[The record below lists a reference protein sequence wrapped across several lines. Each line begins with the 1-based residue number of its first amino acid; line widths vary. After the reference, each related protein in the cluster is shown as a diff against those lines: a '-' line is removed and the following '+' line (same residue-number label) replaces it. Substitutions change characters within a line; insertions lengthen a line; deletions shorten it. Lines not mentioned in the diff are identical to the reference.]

1 MKKLNLLLLSMFCWM
16 GVQNSLAQCPELSTV
31 NTAITPENCTPTAV
45 PTNGSALNV
54 TPYFS
59 SCQSICVTGGTVD
72 NGAGG
77 TMDSC
82 APGGPSYN
90 DDFWLFAADP
100 YNGGNPYGI
109 PGSGV
114 AGYDGSLVISWQDY
128 PGYPNTP
135 PTLAVHVSA
144 FVDAGFFTTQSICSD
159 GFTEIVPVVGTPN
172 EYDNVLCDG
181 PLANSLDNNQIVA
194 GAGTIPLGSDV
205 NTNITYLNYY
215 LQIIPNPAA
224 PVGATNYCFDISPYK
239 PGFICADALDVPLTT
254 VSTTHVQGTYNDF
267 CLCQSAANGG
277 LYTNTGNTT
286 YNPAIIDPWCPAGSS
301 KSVAWFKV
309 NAPYACNKIATTVT
323 SGTGSYN
330 ITVLSNVSCPI
341 TSQANPFIAG
351 QTIDVYTDS
360 LNNDRVLE
368 GGSCVAVGAAYELAP
383 CTKTLA
389 AGEYWIC
396 VSSEGPKNVFDLQ
409 IDVYDATPDAGTIDA
424 ATASICSGSPVT
436 ASVTGSNLPLL
447 ASCGQDI
454 VWKYSTTSGFDPAT
468 TGTVIGNGTS
478 VSTSSLTATGCATS
492 TYYIIGYV
500 PPVVAGGCTD
510 LTGYKTVTVYPS
522 LSAASYVITPSP
534 DQCDV
539 TITPACPSNLI
550 GGLSSYTENSP
561 GSGAWSSTAQTL
573 TVSGAP
579 AGCNSIVIPA
589 QNLTCAPAVCTPP
602 TVTITSITCTGS
614 AGFIF
619 TVNISGG
626 TAGHTYT
633 ISDDDLSTNFGATAL
648 SSGASYTMGTYVNG
662 TSVIITV
669 TDELDNACTTNTSAT
684 STPCV
689 APVITS
695 TSASSSYTGSGS
707 TVTLSA
713 VISDPS
719 AIGGVTTWYNATT
732 GAVVGTGN
740 VLNIAPTTTLCTS
753 EVYTYY
759 AEFNPAGTTYANT
772 NTISSPETVTV
783 FPLPSPTYSYSNGG
797 CTVTADDSNC
807 PGGGGYIISGG
818 NTAGNIYDAANP
830 SSGIITFTYTA
841 SDANNPV
848 APVTMDVNFACGGSC
863 PTFVSAQSTVTGLA
877 CSGTQTMLSVTVSPM
892 AALYQVEWVGPNGY
906 FSTDFNP
913 VVTLT
918 NNKCFVQAQDYF
930 YNVICIQDG
939 STIASGALS
948 ISVYPDPNYEVYGTN
963 TCNVSVNSLCDPSEV
978 GYFNSI
984 YWGGD
989 VANGNT
995 FSTIV
1000 DGDNGTL
1007 TYTLEQASGCF
1018 FNIDVPYNCTGP
1030 CVPGANGVCTINEYG
1045 KTLPYICITST
1056 SGITSSVALYDAVTG
1071 AGMSVADG
1079 HEVGFIVT
1087 DNGSYTAADFAAGTV
1102 PIISYQTPSVM
1113 IPNPSANF
1121 NASAIPSMYYNMPLY
1136 VYAVSLEAPF
1146 TAFQWSSSSCLKVS
1160 TPAEF
1165 IFLLPI
1171 SASVSGTCVDAGDIT
1186 FDLQGGLYQ
1195 YNGTLPDPSSIVL
1208 TDGTN
1213 NYTAATITDLG
1224 GTPAMYQ
1231 ATFTGVAPSA
1241 TGAYTLTVT
1250 DQNACTTSLNV
1261 DCALSIDWI
1270 SFNGYIRDTN
1280 NALTWSTASEQD
1292 NDYFEIMRSTDG
1304 IHFET
1309 IAKIDAIGNTQA
1321 ISQYTYTDK
1330 DVSDNYYYKIN
1341 AVDTRGSKISTQII
1355 YLARSKEYFEIIT
1368 LKPIPTH
1375 NMLYVDLNSMQTE
1388 KLNIDIM
1395 DLTGKTLLQNQ
1406 NTIHKGLNTISVP
1419 VQDLASGMYLIVF
1432 TSDNHT
1438 YQSKFLKN

>member
-1 MKKLNLLLLSMFCWM
+1 MKKLNLLFVSIACWM
-16 GVQNSLAQCPELSTV
+16 GLQNSYAQCPELATV

-82 APGGPSYN
+82 APGGPSFN

-109 PGSGV
+109 AGSGV

-159 GFTEIVPVVGTPN
+159 GFTELVPIVGTPN

-181 PLANSLDNNQIVA
+181 PLSNSLDNNQIVA

-224 PVGATNYCFDISPYK
+224 PAGATNYCFDISPYK

-267 CLCQSAANGG
+267 CLCESAANGG

-309 NAPYACNKIATTVT
+309 NAPYACNTISTTVT

-330 ITVLSNVSCPI
+330 ISVLSNVSCPI

-396 VSSEGPKNVFDLQ
+396 VSSEGPKNTFDLQ

-447 ASCGQDI
+447 TSCGQDI

-478 VSTSSLTATGCATS
+478 VSTSSLTATGCAAS

-522 LSAASYVITPSP
+522 LSTASYVITPSA

-539 TITPACPSNLI
+539 TITPACAGNLI
-550 GGLSSYTENSP
+550 GGLSSYTESAL

-573 TVSGAP
+573 TAPSAP
-579 AGCNSIVIPA
+579 AGCNSIIIPA
-589 QNLTCAPAVCTPP
+589 QNLNCAAAVCTPP
-602 TVTITSITCTGS
+602 TVTITAITCIGS
-614 AGFIF
+614 GGFEF

-633 ISDDDLSTNFGATAL
+633 ISDDDLSTNFGATGL
-648 SSGASYTMGTYVNG
+648 SSGATYVLGTYSNS
-662 TSVIITV
+662 TSVIVTV
-669 TDELDNACTTNTSAT
+669 TDEIDNACTTNTSAT
-684 STPCV
+684 ATPCV
-689 APVITS
+689 APVIAS
-695 TSASSSYTGSGS
+695 ASASSAYTGSGT
-707 TVTLSA
+707 TVTLTA
-713 VISDPS
+713 VITDPS

-732 GAVVGTGN
+732 GAVIGTGN
-740 VLNIAPTTTLCTS
+740 VLDITPTTTLCTS

-759 AEFNPAGTTYANT
+759 AEFDPAGTTYANT
-772 NTISSPETVTV
+772 STSASPETVTV
-783 FPLPSPTYSYSNGG
+783 FPLPSPTYSYSNAG
-797 CTVTADDSNC
+797 CTVTADDLNC
-807 PGGGGYIISGG
+807 PGGGSYAITGG
-818 NTAGNIYDAANP
+818 NTSGNVYDAVDP
-830 SSGIITFTYTA
+830 STGTVTFTYTA
-841 SDANNPV
+841 LDANNPV
-848 APVTMDVNFACGGSC
+848 APVTIDVAYACGGAC
-863 PTFVSAQSTVTGLA
+863 PTFVSAQSTVTGIA
-877 CSGTQTMLSVTVSPM
+877 CSGTEATLSVTLSPLGS
-892 AALYQVEWVGPNGY
+892 LYQIEWVGPNGY
-906 FSTDFNP
+906 FSTDLNP
-913 VVTLT
+913 TVTLS
-918 NNKCFVQAQDYF
+918 NNKCYVQSQDYF
-930 YNVICIQDG
+930 YNIICIQDG
-939 STIASGALS
+939 SIIANGALG
-948 ISVYPDPNYEVYGTN
+948 ISVYPDPSYEVFGAN
-963 TCNVSVNSLCDPSEV
+963 TCDVSVNSLCDPAEL
-978 GYFNSI
+978 GYFSSI
-984 YWGGD
+984 YWGGA

-995 FSTIV
+995 FSTII

-1007 TYTLEQASGCF
+1007 NYTLEQASGCIF
-1018 FNIDVPYNCTGP
+1018 DVNVPYNCVGP
-1030 CVPGANGVCTINEYG
+1030 CVPGADGICTVTEYSRA
-1045 KTLPYICITST
+1045 LPYVCITNT
-1056 SGITSSVALYDAVTG
+1056 AGITSSVAMYDAATG
-1071 AGMSVADG
+1071 EGISVADG

-1113 IPNPSANF
+1113 IPNPSASF
-1121 NASAIPSMYYNMPLY
+1121 DASAIPSMYYNMPLY

-1146 TAFQWSSSSCLKVS
+1146 AAFQWSSSSCLKVS
-1160 TPAEF
+1160 APAEF

-1171 SASVSGTCVDAGDIT
+1171 TATLNGTCIDAGDVA
-1186 FDLQGGLYQ
+1186 FDMQGGLFA
-1195 YNGTLPDPSSIVL
+1195 YNGTLPDAASITL
-1208 TDGTN
+1208 TDGTA
-1213 NYTAATITDLG
+1213 NYNAATVTSLG
-1224 GTPAMYQ
+1224 GTPATYQ
-1231 ATFTGVAPSA
+1231 ATFTGVAPSP
-1241 TGAYTLTVT
+1241 TGSYTLTVT
-1250 DQNACTTSLNV
+1250 DQNLCTTTLSI

-1270 SFNGYIRDTN
+1270 SFNGYVREEN
-1280 NALTWSTASEQD
+1280 NILTWSTASEQD
-1292 NDYFEIMRSTDG
+1292 NDYYEVTRSIDG

-1309 IAKIDAIGNTQA
+1309 IHKMDANGNTTT
-1321 ISQYTYTDK
+1321 ISQYTYTDLN
-1330 DVSDNYYYKIN
+1330 VSENYYYKIN
-1341 AVDTRGSKISTQII
+1341 AVDIRGDRASTQII
-1355 YLARSKEYFEIIT
+1355 YLARNKEYFDIT
-1368 LKPIPTH
+1368 ALKPVPTQDL
-1375 NMLYVDLNSMQTE
+1375 LYIDVQAAQAE
-1388 KLNIDIM
+1388 KLTLSIM
-1395 DLTGKTLLQNQ
+1395 DLTGKILTQNQ
-1406 NTIHKGLNTISVP
+1406 ASIHKGMNTLTMP
-1419 VQDLASGMYLIVF
+1419 VQDLSAGMYLISI

-1438 YQSKFLKN
+1438 YQAKFLKN